1 VSKAKIFL
9 ACMVWLVILSIGV
22 MLYRLWYVPTVAK
35 QEEQKQKE
43 VLDATSGNSN
53 YSQHIKI
60 GLDGFS
66 GYAILRSSDF
76 NQQLRSL
83 GIKAEAVDDGANYDK
98 RLAALAA
105 GELQLAA
112 FPIDAFLKAS
122 SKAKS
127 MPATI
132 IAVID
137 ESRGADAVV
146 AYKERY
152 PTVESLN
159 TAETRFVLVDGSPS
173 DTLTRVLINSR
184 FFSNVTPQAI
194 VGVPNEK
201 ELLARY
207 RKATP
212 GGNEVFVTWE
222 PVVSDL
228 LKNEQMKVVF
238 DSNEQT
244 GYIVDA
250 LVVSR
255 DYLIKNEP
263 AVKSVLE
270 CYFRTLYALN
280 NDADAGTER
289 RAKLKELIRNDAK
302 DAGTILEKEQ
312 VDRLVDGIV
321 WKHTQDNFAHFGL
334 GGVATH
340 IEDMIDRV
348 RRVLVDTKGL
358 ESDPTQGDSSRL
370 FNQKALRDL
379 QSSGFHAGSSPE
391 VVQGDKPLP
400 VLSDAQ
406 WKGLSH
412 VATLQVPPLVFA
424 RGTSTLTG
432 RSEAILDDLVEML
445 KSFPLYYLTIAGNA
459 SSKGDLEANRELA
472 KQRAAATLQYLQ
484 TKGVPAARMRAATGE
499 ITGETSVTFRLGQ
512 VPY

>member
-1 VSKAKIFL
+1 MSKAKIFL

-35 QEEQKQKE
+35 KEEQKQKE
-43 VLDATSGNSN
+43 VLDATSGESS

-66 GYAILRSSDF
+66 GYAVLRSSDF

-83 GIKAEAVDDGANYDK
+83 GIKAEPVDDGANYDK
-98 RLAALAA
+98 RLAALAS
-105 GELQLAA
+105 GELQMAA
-112 FPIDAFLKAS
+112 FPIDALLKAS

-152 PTVESLN
+152 PSVEALN
-159 TAETRFVLVDGSPS
+159 KVETRFVLVDGSPS

-184 FFSNVTPQAI
+184 FFSNVTPQSI
-194 VGVPNEK
+194 IGVSNEK

-207 RKATP
+207 RKATA

-222 PVVSDL
+222 PVVSEL

-270 CYFRTLYALN
+270 CYFRILYSLN
-280 NDADAGTER
+280 NDAAAGTER
-289 RAKLKELIRNDAK
+289 RAKLKELIRIDAK
-302 DAGTILEKEQ
+302 DAGTVLEKVQ
-312 VDRLVDGIV
+312 VDRLVEGIV

-334 GGVATH
+334 GGTATH
-340 IEDMIDRV
+340 VEDMIDRV

-370 FNQKALRDL
+370 FSQKALREL
-379 QSSGFHAGSSPE
+379 QASGFNAGSSPE
-391 VVQGDKPLP
+391 VVQGDKPLAP
-400 VLSDAQ
+400 LSDEQ

-412 VATLQVPPLVFA
+412 VATLQIPPLVFA

>member
-1 VSKAKIFL
+1 MI
-9 ACMVWLVILSIGV
+9 WLVILSIGV

-35 QEEQKQKE
+35 KEEQKQKE
-43 VLDATSGNSN
+43 VIDATSGDSN
-53 YSQHIKI
+53 YTQHIKI

-83 GIKAEAVDDGANYDK
+83 GIKVETVDDGADYDK
-98 RLAALAA
+98 RLAALAS
-105 GELQLAA
+105 GEMQLAA
-112 FPIDAFLKAS
+112 FPVDALLKAS
-122 SKAKS
+122 AKAKS

-152 PTVESLN
+152 PSVESLN
-159 TAETRFVLVDGSPS
+159 TAETRFVLVEGSPS
-173 DTLTRVLINSR
+173 DTLTRMLINSR
-184 FFSNVTPQAI
+184 FFSNVTPQSI

-201 ELLARY
+201 ELIARY
-207 RKATP
+207 RKATA

-263 AVKSVLE
+263 VVRSVLE
-270 CYFRTLYALN
+270 CYFKTLYSLN
-280 NDADAGTER
+280 NDLGTNDLGNRADR
-289 RAKLKELIRNDAK
+289 RSKLKELIRNDAK
-302 DAGTILEKEQ
+302 DSGTVLEKAQ

-334 GGVATH
+334 GGSATH
-340 IEDMIDRV
+340 IEDIIDRV

-358 ESDPTQGDSSRL
+358 ASDPTQGDSSRL
-370 FNQKALRDL
+370 FSQKALRDL
-379 QSSGFHAGSSPE
+379 QASGFHAGSSPE
-391 VVQGDKPLP
+391 VVQGDKPLAP
-400 VLSDAQ
+400 LSDEQ

-484 TKGVPAARMRAATGE
+484 AKGVPAARMRAASGE

>member
-1 VSKAKIFL
+1 MSKAKIFL
-9 ACMVWLVILSIGV
+9 ACLVWLAILSIGV
-22 MLYRLWYVPTVAK
+22 VLYRLWYVPTVAK
-35 QEEQKQKE
+35 QEEQKQQE
-43 VLDATSGNSN
+43 VIDATSGESN
-53 YSQHIKI
+53 YGQHIKI

-66 GYAILRSSDF
+66 GYAILRSSEF

-83 GIKAEAVDDGANYDK
+83 GIKAEPVDDGADYDK
-98 RLAALAA
+98 RLAALAS

-112 FPIDAFLKAS
+112 FPIDALLKAS

-137 ESRGADAVV
+137 ESRGADALV
-146 AYKERY
+146 AYKDRF
-152 PTVESLN
+152 PSVESLN
-159 TAETRFVLVDGSPS
+159 SADTRFVLVDGSPS

-184 FFSNVTPQAI
+184 LFSNVTPQSIA
-194 VGVPNEK
+194 GVPNEK

-228 LKNEQMKVVF
+228 LKNDQMKVVF

-263 AVKSVLE
+263 AVRSVLE

-280 NDADAGTER
+280 NEATAGSDART
-289 RAKLKELIRNDAK
+289 KLKDLIRSDAQE
-302 DAGTILEKEQ
+302 AGLTLEKEQ
-312 VDRLVDGIV
+312 VERLVKGIV

-334 GGVATH
+334 GGTATH
-340 IEDMIDRV
+340 IEDLIDRV

-370 FNQKALRDL
+370 FSPKALRDL

-391 VVQGDKPLP
+391 VVHGDKPL
-400 VLSDAQ
+400 VALSEEQ

-412 VATLQVPPLVFA
+412 VATLQIPPLVFA

-432 RSEAILDDLVEML
+432 RSEVILDDLVEML
-445 KSFPLYYLTIAGNA
+445 NSFPLYYLTIAGNA
-459 SSKGDLEANRELA
+459 SSKGELEANRELA

-484 TKGVPAARMRAATGE
+484 TKGVPSARMRAAAGE

>member
-1 VSKAKIFL
+1 MSKAKIFL
-9 ACMVWLVILSIGV
+9 VCVIWLIILSIGV

-35 QEEQKQKE
+35 KEEQKQKE
-43 VLDATSGNSN
+43 VIDATSGDSS

-66 GYAILRSSDF
+66 GYAILRSSEF
-76 NQQLRSL
+76 NQQLRGL
-83 GIKAEAVDDGANYDK
+83 GIKAEPVDDGADYDK
-98 RLAALAA
+98 RLAGLAS

-112 FPIDAFLKAS
+112 FPIDALLKAS
-122 SKAKS
+122 AKAKA

-132 IAVID
+132 IALID
-137 ESRGADAVV
+137 ESRGADAIV
-146 AYKERY
+146 AYKDRY
-152 PTVESLN
+152 PSVESLN
-159 TAETRFVLVDGSPS
+159 KLETRFVLVEGSPS

-184 FFSNVTPQAI
+184 FFSNVTPQSI

-207 RKATP
+207 RKATA

-222 PVVSDL
+222 PVVSEL
-228 LKNEQMKVVF
+228 LKNDQMKVVF

-250 LVVSR
+250 FVVSR

-263 AVKSVLE
+263 AVKNVLE
-270 CYFRTLYALN
+270 CYFRTLYSLN
-280 NDADAGTER
+280 NDGSGEQRT
-289 RAKLKELIRNDAK
+289 KLKELVRIDAK
-302 DAGTILEKEQ
+302 DAGTTLEKEQ
-312 VDRLVDGIV
+312 VDRLVEGIV

-334 GGVATH
+334 AGTSTH

-370 FNQKALRDL
+370 FSQKALREL

-400 VLSDAQ
+400 TLTEEQ
-406 WKGLSH
+406 WKSLTH
-412 VATLQVPPLVFA
+412 VATLQVQPLVFA

-472 KQRAAATLQYLQ
+472 KQRSAATLQYLQ
-484 TKGVPAARMRAATGE
+484 NKGVPAARMQAATGE

>member
-1 VSKAKIFL
+1 
-9 ACMVWLVILSIGV
+9 MVWLAVLSVGV
-22 MLYRLWYVPTVAK
+22 GLYRLWYVPTVAK
-35 QEEQKQKE
+35 QEERKQQE
-43 VLDATSGNSN
+43 VIDATSGESN
-53 YSQHIKI
+53 YSQHIKV

-66 GYAILRSSDF
+66 GYAVLRSSEF
-76 NQQLRSL
+76 TQQLRSL
-83 GIKAEAVDDGANYDK
+83 GIKVEPVDDGADYDK
-98 RLAALAA
+98 RLAALAS

-112 FPIDAFLKAS
+112 FPIDALLKAS
-122 SKAKS
+122 AKAKS

-146 AYKERY
+146 AYKDRF
-152 PTVESLN
+152 PSVESLN
-159 TAETRFVLVDGSPS
+159 SAETRFVLVDGSPS

-184 FFSNVTPQAI
+184 FFSNVTPQSI

-228 LKNEQMKVVF
+228 LKNDQMKVVF

-263 AVKSVLE
+263 AVRTVLE
-270 CYFRTLYALN
+270 CYFRTLYSLN
-280 NDADAGTER
+280 NPIGSGANSGTES
-289 RAKLKELIRNDAK
+289 RAKLKELIRTDAQ
-302 DAGTILEKEQ
+302 DAGLTLEKEQ
-312 VDRLVDGIV
+312 VERLVKGIV

-334 GGVATH
+334 GGTATH

-348 RRVLVDTKGL
+348 RRVLMDTKGL

-370 FNQKALRDL
+370 FSPKALRDL

-391 VVQGDKPLP
+391 IVQGDKPLMP
-400 VLSDAQ
+400 LTEEQ

-472 KQRAAATLQYLQ
+472 KQRANAALQYLQ
-484 TKGVPAARMRAATGE
+484 SKGVPAARLRAAAGE

>member
-1 VSKAKIFL
+1 MSKAKIVL

-22 MLYRLWYVPTVAK
+22 MLYRLWYVPTVAEK
-35 QEEQKQKE
+35 EEQKQRE
-43 VLDATSGNSN
+43 VLDATSGDSS

-66 GYAILRSSDF
+66 GYAILRSSVF

-83 GIKAEAVDDGANYDK
+83 GIKAEPVDDGANYDK
-98 RLAALAA
+98 RLAALAS

-112 FPIDAFLKAS
+112 FPIDALLKAS

-132 IAVID
+132 IALID
-137 ESRGADAVV
+137 ESRGADAIV

-152 PTVESLN
+152 PSVESLN

-184 FFSNVTPQAI
+184 FFSNVTPQSI

-201 ELLARY
+201 ELITRY
-207 RKATP
+207 RKATA
-212 GGNEVFVTWE
+212 GGDEVFVTWE

-228 LKNEQMKVVF
+228 LKNDQMKVVF

-263 AVKSVLE
+263 VVKRVLE
-270 CYFRTLYALN
+270 CYFRTLYSLN
-280 NDADAGTER
+280 NDADPGAER
-289 RAKLKELIRNDAK
+289 RTKLKELIRTDAQ
-302 DAGTILEKEQ
+302 DGGTTLEKEQ

-334 GGVATH
+334 GGTATH
-340 IEDMIDRV
+340 IEDLIDRV
-348 RRVLVDTKGL
+348 RRVLVDTEGL

-370 FNQKALRDL
+370 FSQKALRDL

-391 VVQGDKPLP
+391 VVQGDKPLS
-400 VLSDAQ
+400 VLSDEQ
-406 WKGLSH
+406 WKGLTH

-424 RGTSTLTG
+424 RGTSTLTA
-432 RSEAILDDLVEML
+432 RSEALLNDLVEML

-484 TKGVPAARMRAATGE
+484 AKGVPGARMRAATGE

>member
-1 VSKAKIFL
+1 MSKAKIFL

-35 QEEQKQKE
+35 QEEQKQQE
-43 VLDATSGNSN
+43 VIDATSGESN
-53 YSQHIKI
+53 YNQHIKI

-66 GYAILRSSDF
+66 GYAILRSSEF
-76 NQQLRSL
+76 NQQLRGL
-83 GIKAEAVDDGANYDK
+83 GIKAEPVDDGGDYEK
-98 RLAALAA
+98 RLASLAS

-112 FPIDAFLKAS
+112 FPIDALLKAS
-122 SKAKS
+122 AKAKS

-146 AYKERY
+146 AYKDRY
-152 PTVESLN
+152 PSVESLN
-159 TAETRFVLVDGSPS
+159 TVETRFVLVDGSPS

-194 VGVPNEK
+194 VGVPTEK
-201 ELLARY
+201 DLVARY

-228 LKNEQMKVVF
+228 LKNDQMKVVF
-238 DSNEQT
+238 DSKEQT

-255 DYLIKNEP
+255 DFLIKNEP
-263 AVKSVLE
+263 TVRSVLE
-270 CYFRTLYALN
+270 SYFRTLYSLN
-280 NDADAGTER
+280 NDEGGEA
-289 RAKLKELIRNDAK
+289 RAKLKELIQNDARE
-302 DAGTILEKEQ
+302 AGTILEKPQ
-312 VDRLVDGIV
+312 VDRLVSGIV

-334 GGVATH
+334 GGTATH
-340 IEDMIDRV
+340 VEDMIDRI

-370 FNQKALRDL
+370 FSPKALRDL
-379 QSSGFHAGSSPE
+379 QASGFHAGSSPE
-391 VVQGDKPLP
+391 VVQGDKPLAA
-400 VLSDAQ
+400 LSESQ
-406 WKGLSH
+406 WNSLSH
-412 VATLQVPPLVFA
+412 VAKLQVPPLVFA

-445 KSFPLYYLTIAGNA
+445 KSFPLYYLTIAGDA
-459 SSKGDLEANRELA
+459 SSKGDLNANRELA
-472 KQRAAATLQYLQ
+472 KQRASATLQYLQ
-484 TKGVPAARMRAATGE
+484 TRGVPGARMRAAAGE